1 MPKDIYKILILL
13 GGLIIGFFV
22 NYYANKIT
30 NEKLFA
36 QIKAEIDSIKQ
47 KQQTTRLTAS
57 EQERL
62 QQLQGAL
69 QIVYKKL

>member
-1 MPKDIYKILILL
+1 MPKDIYKILLLL

>member
-1 MPKDIYKILILL
+1 MFVL
-13 GGLIIGFFV
+13 GIIIGLIIGFFV